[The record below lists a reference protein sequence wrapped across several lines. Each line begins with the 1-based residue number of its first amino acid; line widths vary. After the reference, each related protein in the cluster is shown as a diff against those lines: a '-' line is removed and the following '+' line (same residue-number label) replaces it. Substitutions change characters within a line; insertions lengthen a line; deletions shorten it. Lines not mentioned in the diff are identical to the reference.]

1 MTRYRHD
8 ERTVQQLKGLG
19 RAFREAREGVDLT
32 QEVLAE
38 RSGVNTSTVRQIEKG
53 TVNPGYDVMLAM
65 AKAMNLPL
73 SPILLRAG
81 EMSEEAD
88 SPGLDRRTEKEG
100 RGVLPRPS

>member
-8 ERTVQQLKGLG
+8 EQTIRQLKALG

-38 RSGVNTSTVRQIEKG
+38 RSGVNASTVGQIEKG

-65 AKAMNLPL
+65 AKAMGLPL

-81 EMSEEAD
+81 ELSGENE
-88 SPGLDRRTEKEG
+88 
-100 RGVLPRPS
+100 

>member
-1 MTRYRHD
+1 MTRYRH
-8 ERTVQQLKGLG
+8 EEQTIRQLKALG

-38 RSGVNTSTVRQIEKG
+38 QAGVSASTVRQIEKG

-65 AKAMNLPL
+65 ARAMGLPL

-81 EMSEEAD
+81 E
-88 SPGLDRRTEKEG
+88 
-100 RGVLPRPS
+100 LPRENE